1 MKRFDDRKLQFKS
14 IAMWLFDL
22 VLHHIL
28 NVDDKTKIVEIINL
42 VVEKL
47 VKHKGH
53 LNFLLSARLAY
64 KSIEDGAT
72 VKRGAIAD
80 NKDCSEESK
89 SVEFGGVSD
98 GDNAK
103 TSEFC
108 EGN

>member
-1 MKRFDDRKLQFKS
+1 M
-14 IAMWLFDL
+14 
-22 VLHHIL
+22 
-28 NVDDKTKIVEIINL
+28 DDKTKIVEIINL

-53 LNFLLSARLAY
+53 LNFLLFVRLVH
-64 KSIEDGAT
+64 KSIKDGTT
-72 VKRGAIAD
+72 VKHRAIAD
-80 NKDCSEESK
+80 SKDSSEESK
-89 SVEFGGVSD
+89 SFEFGGVSG